1 MVIKQSIKTWLATA
15 GVVTAVAFA
24 TTGLAK
30 ESSAKEIK
38 TSTKLTLEQIMANP
52 DWMGNA
58 PESPYWSDDSQSIYY
73 KQKLNGHNERK
84 LWKLDLSSSQLK
96 SITDS
101 ELYEVDGN
109 SGDISPDKKLKV
121 YNLRGDLYLK
131 YLDSGDVRQLTKTH
145 ANEGPAQ
152 FIGNTRVAYREDNA
166 FYTINIGSGLVSQLV
181 DIQLKKDPND
191 DKEKSYL
198 EEQQTRY
205 FEYVRKQQEE
215 REYSKNRDQKIA
227 ASSQRAANDPWYLGE
242 NKEIH
247 TLSLSPNGQFVVVG
261 TYQKDDKKG
270 ESDNMPHFV
279 TEDGYVE
286 NEEVRTLVGTDAP
299 RNETLYLLDLTT
311 GERTQL
317 DYEGL
322 PELSDD
328 PLADIKRATARR
340 NGEKYSADEGPRSIA
355 VFDWTANG
363 GVEWND
369 TGDTAAILLYSA
381 DNKDRWLVSLDTND
395 KVLDTEHHLRD
406 KAWVNDW
413 NFNDFGWLDNETI
426 YYTAE
431 DTGFSHLYVKELG
444 ERAEALT
451 KGRYVVDSVTKA
463 PDSDYLYYR
472 ANKKHSG
479 IYEVYRVDA
488 SSGDSEAVTSLNG
501 KNDYVLSP
509 DGKQLLISH
518 SEALKPTEL
527 YSINADG
534 KGAKQL
540 TFTTSKKFKSFD
552 WTQPEYVEVPSRD
565 VDQPIHARL
574 YKPKGFDAERAEK
587 YPAVIFIHGAGYLQ
601 NAHQGWSGY
610 FREFMFHTFLNQ
622 QGYVVLDLDYRGSAG
637 YGRDWRTA
645 IYRKMG
651 TPEVVDLIDGA
662 NWMEANANID
672 RQNVGIYGGSYGGF
686 LTFMGLFTAPDEFAA
701 GAALR
706 PVTDWAHYNHP
717 YTSNILNTPDVDPVA
732 YERSSPIEFAEGLN
746 KPLVIA
752 HGMVDDNV
760 FFKDTVRLVQ
770 RLIELEKTEYFE
782 TAIYPIEA
790 HGFKEPSSWLD
801 EYKRIYYLFEE
812 NLKD

>member
-1 MVIKQSIKTWLATA
+1 MVINQSIKAWFATA

-24 TTGLAK
+24 TAGFAK
-30 ESSAKEIK
+30 AENVS
-38 TSTKLTLEQIMANP
+38 STKLTLEQVMADP

-73 KQKLNGHNERK
+73 QQKVKGHNERK
-84 LWKLDLSSSQLK
+84 LWTLNLSNNELK
-96 SITDS
+96 SVSDS
-101 ELYEVDGN
+101 ERFEVDGN
-109 SGDISPDKKLKV
+109 RGDISPDKKLKV
-121 YNLRGDLYLK
+121 YNLRGDLYVK

-145 ANEGPAQ
+145 ANEGSPQ
-152 FIGNTRVAYREDNA
+152 FIGNTTVAYRQKNS

-181 DIQLKKDPND
+181 DIQLKKDPD
-191 DKEKSYL
+191 EDKKKGYL

-215 REYSKNRDQKIA
+215 REHSKKREHEIA

-242 NKEIH
+242 KKEIH

-261 TYQKDDKKG
+261 TYKKDDKKG
-270 ESDNMPHFV
+270 ESDNMPRFV

-286 NEEVRTLVGTDAP
+286 NEEVRTLVGTDTS

-311 GERTQL
+311 GEKTQL
-317 DYEGL
+317 DYKGL

-328 PLADIKRATARR
+328 PLSDIKRATAKRK
-340 NGEKYSADEGPRSIA
+340 GEKYKADKEPRSIA
-355 VFDWTANG
+355 VFDWIANG

-369 TGDTAAILLYSA
+369 KGDTAAILLYSA
-381 DNKDRWLVSLDTND
+381 DNKDRWLVSLDTDD

-406 KAWVNDW
+406 KAWINDW
-413 NFNDFGWLDNETI
+413 NFNDFGWLDNETL

-444 ERAEALT
+444 QRAEALT

-463 PDSDYLYYR
+463 PNSDYLYYR

-488 SSGDSEAVTSLNG
+488 SSGESETVTDLNG

-509 DGKQLLISH
+509 DGKQLIISH
-518 SEALKPTEL
+518 SKALKPTEL
-527 YSINADG
+527 YSISVDG
-534 KGAKQL
+534 KNAKQL
-540 TFTTSKKFKSFD
+540 TFTTSKKFKSFN

-574 YKPKGFDAERAEK
+574 YKPKNFDAERAEK

-622 QGYVVLDLDYRGSAG
+622 QGYVVLDIDYRGSAG

-686 LTFMGLFTAPDEFAA
+686 LTFMGLFTASDEFAA

-717 YTSNILNTPDVDPVA
+717 YTSNILNTPEVDPVA

-782 TAIYPIEA
+782 TAIYPIEP